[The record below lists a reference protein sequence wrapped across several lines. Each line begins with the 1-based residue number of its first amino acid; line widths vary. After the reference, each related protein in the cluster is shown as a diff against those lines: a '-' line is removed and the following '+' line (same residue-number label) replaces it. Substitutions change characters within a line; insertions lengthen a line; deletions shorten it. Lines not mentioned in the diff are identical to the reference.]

1 MKIIS
6 IGKTMTIKSVS
17 IFWFHGKPLKYL
29 EDPFGIVIIMSNKV
43 SQKKFLLKKLFVIF
57 SKLTYK

>member
-1 MKIIS
+1 
-6 IGKTMTIKSVS
+6 MTIKSVS

-57 SKLTYK
+57 FKINI